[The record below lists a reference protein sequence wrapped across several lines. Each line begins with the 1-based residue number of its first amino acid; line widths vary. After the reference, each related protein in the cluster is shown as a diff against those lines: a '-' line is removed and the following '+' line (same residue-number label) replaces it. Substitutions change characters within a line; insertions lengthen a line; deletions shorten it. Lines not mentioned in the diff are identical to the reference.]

1 MLKKLFDDAGLILV
15 DFKWSLVCTKVK
27 WYWAMSSPRTAPPV
41 GQRNAGENGQRPF
54 PPELGGLIE
63 AYEAV
68 ARRLGVQLDDFSG
81 CLFI

>member
-15 DFKWSLVCTKVK
+15 DFKLELVCTKVK
-27 WYWAMSSPRTAPPV
+27 WYWAMSSPRTAAAV

-54 PPELGGLIE
+54 PPEPRCLIE

-68 ARRLGVQLDDFSG
+68 ARRLGVQLD
-81 CLFI
+81 